1 MRLTPLVIALLA
13 ISRAYAAPAHIGV
26 AMAHGEFLVDH
37 AAVRGTSTVF
47 EGSVIATRNVGSDI
61 QLTSGAQIRLAP
73 GSEGRVYRDR
83 LVLQKG
89 MGEVN
94 GTRYRVEALGLT
106 VLPAPATRVSL
117 LSPASIQVAAVGGNV
132 SVNNGNGFEIARVLP
147 GAPLEFTV
155 QSGATAPIVIVG
167 KLERKNGQYV
177 LTDRSTGTEYV
188 IVGENLEAHLNKIVE
203 IQGTLDTS
211 TGSGASKVL
220 RAASVQFA
228 GGSAST
234 TAEGGRKRLIAG
246 IIVAA
251 ATGTAATIA
260 VTRDDDREDIS
271 R

>member
-1 MRLTPLVIALLA
+1 M
-13 ISRAYAAPAHIGV
+13 
-26 AMAHGEFLVDH
+26 
-37 AAVRGTSTVF
+37 
-47 EGSVIATRNVGSDI
+47 
-61 QLTSGAQIRLAP
+61 
-73 GSEGRVYRDR
+73 
-83 LVLQKG
+83 
-89 MGEVN
+89 N